1 MSAMSSNILQ
11 SIKEVDI
18 DPEGTF
24 KYILIKVNG
33 SPEGEKVTSKM
44 IVRGY
49 KHCPYHGKY
58 YIYVFIC
65 LFKVHYIILL

>member
-1 MSAMSSNILQ
+1 MSSTALQ

-24 KYILIKVNG
+24 KYILIKVYTTMKE
-33 SPEGEKVTSKM
+33 SEEQAKM

-49 KHCPYHGKY
+49 KRCPYHSKSFFFA
-58 YIYVFIC
+58 IT
-65 LFKVHYIILL
+65 